1 MDVRDKIYVNGA
13 WVPSTGTG
21 TLEVIDSATEEVFAT
36 IPEGTPEDVDRAVQA
51 AAAAFPGWAA
61 TSHEERGKLLKRIGE
76 ALAAR
81 TDEIAAV
88 ISHEVGMPMTLS
100 GSIQVGLPAGAFAD
114 AANAAEAFE
123 WEEELGNSLVVHEPV
138 GVVGAI
144 TPWNYPL
151 YQVVLKVAP
160 ALAAGCTVVL
170 KPSEV
175 APINAFIL
183 AEVIDEVGLPPGVF
197 NLVSGVGPVV
207 GEAIASHPKVD
218 MVSFTGS
225 TRAGRRVMELAAEGI
240 KHVSLELGG
249 KSANILLDDADF
261 AAAVPA
267 GLFGCYMN
275 SGQTCSALTRMLV
288 PRDKLAEVEE
298 LAAGAAAGFAPGDP
312 FEAGKLLGPLV
323 SAVQRDRVRG
333 YIKKGIEEGAKLVV
347 GGAEA
352 PEGLEKGFYVQP
364 TVFSDVTPDMTIA
377 KEEIFGPVLSI
388 IPYDTEEE
396 AIEIANGTPYG
407 LSGAVWSGDSAR
419 AERVARQMRTG
430 QVDINGGNFNPSAP
444 FGGYKQS
451 GIGRERGQVR
461 AGRVRRNQVDAALT
475 SRRRTGVAVATPTP
489 TATPPACRSEAAP
502 ILRGRCGCRR
512 DRRGRA
518 RRHDAPVAGRRRA
531 QPTPPRQQA
540 RALVPTRLCPR
551 TARRRRVRR
560 SLRRRRRLRRRR
572 TPGCCPRRT
581 SCPAPQLLNSR
592 PR

>member
-1 MDVRDKIYVNGA
+1 MDVRDKIYINGA

-21 TLEVIDSATEEVFAT
+21 KLEVIDSATEEVFAT
-36 IPEGTPEDVDRAVQA
+36 IPEGTPEDVDKAVQA
-51 AAAAFPGWAA
+51 AAAAFPAWAA
-61 TSHEERGKLLKRIGE
+61 TSREERGKLLKRIGE

-81 TDEIAAV
+81 TDEIATV

-100 GSIQVGLPAGAFAD
+100 GSVQVGLPAGAFAD
-114 AANAAEAFE
+114 AANAAEAFQ
-123 WEEELGNSLVVHEPV
+123 WEEELGNSLVVHEPI

-144 TPWNYPL
+144 TPWNFPL

-183 AEVIDEVGLPPGVF
+183 ADIIDEVGLPAGVF

-207 GEAIASHPKVD
+207 GEAIAAHPKVD

-240 KHVSLELGG
+240 KRVSLELGG
-249 KSANILLDDADF
+249 KSANILLDDADL

-267 GLFGCYMN
+267 GVFACYMN

-288 PRDKLAEVEE
+288 PRDKLAEVEQ

-333 YIKKGIEEGAKLVV
+333 YINKGIEEGAKLVA
-347 GGAEA
+347 GGADA

-377 KEEIFGPVLSI
+377 REEIFGPVLSI

-396 AIEIANGTPYG
+396 AIEIANDTPYG
-407 LSGAVWSGDSAR
+407 LSGGVWSSDPAR
-419 AERVARQMRTG
+419 AEKVARLMRTG
-430 QVDINGGNFNPSAP
+430 QVDINGGAFNPGAP

-451 GIGRERGQVR
+451 GNGRERGKYGLEEFVETKAMQR
-461 AGRVRRNQVDAALT
+461 
-475 SRRRTGVAVATPTP
+475 
-489 TATPPACRSEAAP
+489 
-502 ILRGRCGCRR
+502 
-512 DRRGRA
+512 
-518 RRHDAPVAGRRRA
+518 
-531 QPTPPRQQA
+531 
-540 RALVPTRLCPR
+540 
-551 TARRRRVRR
+551 
-560 SLRRRRRLRRRR
+560 
-572 TPGCCPRRT
+572 
-581 SCPAPQLLNSR
+581 
-592 PR
+592 